1 MINYR
6 YEQVEYEPIETTIEN
21 RRKVYKIKQAGLGV
35 GQTWQI
41 EVRTVA
47 TNNKD
52 VEDNQW
58 EGY

>member
-6 YEQVEYEPIETTIEN
+6 YEQVEYEAMETFIEN

-41 EVRTVA
+41 EVRTIA

-52 VEDNQW
+52 VENN
-58 EGY
+58 